1 MRPKAV
7 IFDCDGVLVDSEPA
21 AHAVLAESFSRYGRP
36 IRPDQIEGSGY
47 IGGTMTMI
55 RDRARA
61 EGIDLP
67 DNWIEDIYAALYARL
82 AQGTALIEGIEAVL
96 DRLDAAGIA
105 YAVGSNGPDAKMAIT
120 LGQHPG
126 LLRRLQGRLWSAHT
140 HGTAKPE
147 PGLFLLA
154 AAGLGVAPRHCAV
167 VDDSLSGCTAGV
179 RAGMRTLGFA
189 EHDDGAGLAAVGA
202 EVFHRMADLPDLLDL

>member
-1 MRPKAV
+1 
-7 IFDCDGVLVDSEPA
+7 
-21 AHAVLAESFSRYGRP
+21 
-36 IRPDQIEGSGY
+36 
-47 IGGTMTMI
+47 
-55 RDRARA
+55 
-61 EGIDLP
+61 
-67 DNWIEDIYAALYARL
+67 
-82 AQGTALIEGIEAVL
+82 
-96 DRLDAAGIA
+96 
-105 YAVGSNGPDAKMAIT
+105 MAIT

-140 HGTAKPE
+140 YGTAKPE